1 MGVAVGRLLG
11 DACRGVGVGVGA
23 FLVGSAAGTAAA
35 VTFGVAEAG
44 TSGGPVSQQ
53 AAPRTPTAPKT
64 ANSKSRRSS
73 TRGPPFPRTEFHIFP
88 AASSGESR

>member
-1 MGVAVGRLLG
+1 MGVAVGG
-11 DACRGVGVGVGA
+11 ACPGVGVGE

-35 VTFGVAEAG
+35 ATFGVAAAG
-44 TSGGPVSQQ
+44 TSDGPVFQQ
-53 AAPRTPTAPKT
+53 ATPKTPTAPKM

-88 AASSGESR
+88 AASNGENR